1 MHESTVNF
9 FHWHPNLKWL
19 KQMKDDSLEATMS
32 SPVLH
37 VSDTPYHIHELMSL
51 GHLVKLHLVISVTRF
66 TKTLLGEIQLN
77 V

>member
-1 MHESTVNF
+1 
-9 FHWHPNLKWL
+9 
-19 KQMKDDSLEATMS
+19 MKDDSLEATMS
-32 SPVLH
+32 SLVLR